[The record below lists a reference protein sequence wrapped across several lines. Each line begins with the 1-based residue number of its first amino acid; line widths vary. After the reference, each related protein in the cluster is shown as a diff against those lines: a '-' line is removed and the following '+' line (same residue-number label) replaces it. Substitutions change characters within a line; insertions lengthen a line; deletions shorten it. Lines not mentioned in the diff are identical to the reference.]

1 MGNVM
6 NLFEENVLRPVRG
19 GSSHKKSPKQ
29 KVKIVRSEKAGDV
42 AKPKQR
48 FSFFKNKK
56 EDKPKEV
63 KIKSDVKTVKT
74 FTKGGDKTTTYKSD
88 PNSGRTV
95 TTKKTVITVDK
106 DGNRTE
112 TTTTVVSSGGNKG
125 SNVDEMIN
133 KFNSFK

>member
-1 MGNVM
+1 MGNVV
-6 NLFEENVLRPVRG
+6 NLFEENVLRPVGG

-29 KVKIVRSEKAGDV
+29 KVKIVRSEKASDV

-112 TTTTVVSSGGNKG
+112 TTTTVVSSGRNRSGNME
-125 SNVDEMIN
+125 EMIN
-133 KFNSFK
+133 KFNRFK